1 MNEFLQS
8 DQEDARL
15 KEHLKRAVKSE
26 APSPFLEA
34 RIRNRIR
41 VEASKPFW
49 LRRLTPVVAA
59 AIVLGGVVIAYQLS
73 HWHLTT
79 ASQESYVTSV
89 TNRVATL
96 MRVGLGDHIHCAV
109 FRQLPKTAPKV
120 EDLAASLGAAYGEL
134 VPIIRKQLPEEYRLI
149 TAHECRYHDRKFVH
163 LVLKSDSRLL
173 SLVIA
178 RKRDGESFAI
188 EGLVPALAESGISFY
203 RAGVQS
209 FQIASFE
216 SAGHLVYFISD
227 LDQRHNMQMML
238 AIAPQVKEL
247 LRKIET

>member
-15 KEHLKRAVKSE
+15 REHLKRAVKSE

-41 VEASKPFW
+41 TEASKSFW

-59 AIVLGGVVIAYQLS
+59 AIVVAGVVIAYHLGR
-73 HWHLTT
+73 WRLTT
-79 ASQESYVTSV
+79 ASQESYITSV
-89 TNRVATL
+89 THRVATL

-109 FRQLPKTAPKV
+109 FRKLPKDTPKV
-120 EDLAASLGAAYGEL
+120 EDLAISLGPTYGGL
-134 VPIIRKQLPEEYRLI
+134 VPILRKQLPAEYRLM

-163 LVLKSDSRLL
+163 LVLKSDSKLL

-178 RKRDGESFAI
+178 RKQPGESFAI

-203 RAGVQS
+203 GTGVQR
-209 FQIASFE
+209 FHIASFE
-216 SAGHLVYFISD
+216 SSGHLVYFISD
-227 LDQRHNMQMML
+227 LDQQHNMQMML
-238 AIAPQVKEL
+238 AIAPQVNEL
-247 LRKIET
+247 LRKVET